1 MAAAAADG
9 RRRRRN
15 APAIE
20 QAGLLFPPPRS
31 ESAMPYARESGVA
44 NGVAPQPARG
54 PTSCGGRPCECGRRP
69 VPPTE
74 PLPTPRCAPRSTLH
88 VADAPFDRVS
98 TARRPHARKR
108 KHGRRASRP
117 TTSPRCA
124 CCWLRTEGGG
134 EEDEEEEEKKTKPL
148 RLHARSTGAAHRV
161 GTWIRCPMSCVR
173 PLRPTLPTGGR
184 GAPGLL
190 SLT

>member
-134 EEDEEEEEKKTKPL
+134 EEDEEEEEKKTKKKT
-148 RLHARSTGAAHRV
+148 RRRSRFGFMLAPR
-161 GTWIRCPMSCVR
+161 
-173 PLRPTLPTGGR
+173 GR
-184 GAPGLL
+184 RIV
-190 SLT
+190 